1 MTNRRYHL
9 PILAAVIG
17 LAVAGC
23 GIFGGNSDDYTISVM
38 VSGPSASERA
48 LGIASAIAPLA
59 EGETAPALRHITPA
73 VERTAAGGV
82 SVTVTADPVGPD
94 FEFLDSTP
102 LDDVWS
108 RARLRGSETG
118 SREHI
123 TVYTNIENPSP
134 ARPFGSVYALDE
146 DNALTVD
153 FATHSMRVRSSEF
166 PPLNF
171 NRVYATEEELSFPGT
186 FHGVAGTYEC
196 TMPPCMV
203 STAGD
208 GMISSTGGTWTFTPD
223 SDLAGGIMIDLPD
236 TDHLYFGWWL
246 KEPDDAEG
254 SYAFRTFSGGTVPF
268 AVGNKFTSGNNDGL
282 IGTASYEGRAAGQ
295 YVTKDFSGGVLS
307 GGTAG
312 VFTATASLTAH
323 FGGDNIAVNDQFNIR
338 GSVTDFRDV
347 ERGSSLDGWR
357 VTLNK
362 VDLAPGSASFGGTAG
377 DTTTATL
384 GGVTGTGTWEG
395 AFFGSARADGKPGSV
410 AGVFDAH
417 LPAAHIAGGFGATN
431 TAADE

>member
-9 PILAAVIG
+9 PIMATVIG
-17 LAVAGC
+17 LVAAGC
-23 GIFGGNSDDYTISVM
+23 GGGGGDDTISVT
-38 VSGPSASERA
+38 VIGPAISVSERA
-48 LGIASAIAPLA
+48 LGIATAIAPLLPGA
-59 EGETAPALRHITPA
+59 VAPALRQITPA

-82 SVTVTADPVGPD
+82 SVTVTAAPVGPV

-108 RARLRGSETG
+108 RSGLRGSETG
-118 SREHI
+118 SNEHI
-123 TVYTNIENPSP
+123 TVYTNIENPRTLFS
-134 ARPFGSVYALDE
+134 SVYTLDE
-146 DNALTVD
+146 DNALIVD
-153 FATHSMRVRSSEF
+153 FATHSMRVQSSGF
-166 PPLNF
+166 PLPNF
-171 NRVYATEEELSFPGT
+171 DRKYVNAEDLSFPGT

-196 TMPPCMV
+196 TTPPCTV
-203 STAGD
+203 STAND
-208 GMISSTGGTWTFTPD
+208 GMISSTGGTWTFMPD
-223 SDLAGGIMIDLPD
+223 SDMAGEIMIDLPD
-236 TDHLYFGWWL
+236 ADHLYFGWWL
-246 KEPDDAEG
+246 KEPTDAEG

-323 FGGDNIAVNDQFNIR
+323 FGGDDIAVNDQFNIR
-338 GSVTDFRDV
+338 GSVTAFRDV
-347 ERGSSLDGWR
+347 ERNRALEGWS

-362 VDLAPGSASFGGTAG
+362 VGLAPGSASFGGTAG

-395 AFFGSARADGKPGSV
+395 AFFGNARADGKPGAV

-431 TAADE
+431 TADE

>member
-1 MTNRRYHL
+1 MTKRRQCF
-9 PILAAVIG
+9 PMMAAAIG
-17 LAVAGC
+17 LFLAGC
-23 GIFGGNSDDYTISVM
+23 GGGGDDFDVSVT
-38 VSGPSASERA
+38 VSGPKVSASERA
-48 LGIASAIAPLA
+48 LGIAAAIAPLLPGA
-59 EGETAPALRHITPA
+59 VAPVLLQITPA
-73 VERTAAGGV
+73 VERTSAAGLR
-82 SVTVTADPVGPD
+82 VTVTAAPTDPV

-108 RARLRGSETG
+108 RAGLRGSETG

-123 TVYTNIENPSP
+123 TVYTNIENSR
-134 ARPFGSVYALDE
+134 RPFGSIYTLDE

-153 FATHSMRVRSSEF
+153 FATHSMRVQSSEF
-166 PPLNF
+166 PLPNF
-171 NRVYATEEELSFPGT
+171 HRQFVSAEDLSFPGT

-196 TMPPCMV
+196 TTPPCTV
-203 STAGD
+203 STAND
-208 GMISSTGGTWTFTPD
+208 GMISSTGDTWTFTPD
-223 SDLAGGIMIDLPD
+223 SDLADEIMIDLPD

-246 KEPDDAEG
+246 QEPADAEG
-254 SYAFRTFSGGTVPF
+254 SYAFRTFSGGTAPF
-268 AVGNKFTSGNNDGL
+268 TVGNKFTSSHTARL
-282 IGTASYEGRAAGQ
+282 LGTASYRGRAAGQ

-312 VFTATASLTAH
+312 VFTATASLTAN
-323 FGGDNIAVNDQFNIR
+323 FGGDDIAVNDQFNIR
-338 GSVTDFRDV
+338 GSVTEFKDV
-347 ERGSSLDGWR
+347 ESGTSLEGWS

-362 VDLAPGSASFGGTAG
+362 VDLAPGSATFGGTAG

-395 AFFGSARADGKPGSV
+395 AFFGDARADGKPGAV

-431 TAADE
+431 TADE

>member
-1 MTNRRYHL
+1 MTKRRYYF

-17 LAVAGC
+17 LILVGC
-23 GIFGGNSDDYTISVM
+23 GGGGGHTITVT
-38 VSGPSASERA
+38 VSGPTISASERA
-48 LGIASAIAPLA
+48 LGIAAAIAPLA
-59 EGETAPALRHITPA
+59 EGETAPALRQITPA

-82 SVTVTADPVGPD
+82 SVTVTADPVGPVY
-94 FEFLDSTP
+94 EFLDSTP

-108 RARLRGSETG
+108 RAGLRGSETG

-123 TVYTNIENPSP
+123 TLYTNIEDPR
-134 ARPFGSVYALDE
+134 RPFDSVYTLDE

-153 FATHSMRVRSSEF
+153 FATHSMRVQSSGF
-166 PPLNF
+166 PLPNF
-171 NRVYATEEELSFPGT
+171 DREYVNAEDLSFQGT

-196 TMPPCMV
+196 TTPPCMV
-203 STAGD
+203 STAND

-223 SDLAGGIMIDLPD
+223 SDQVGEIMIDLPD

-246 KEPDDAEG
+246 KEPDEAEG

-268 AVGNKFTSGNNDGL
+268 AVGNKFTSGNNDEL
-282 IGTASYEGRAAGQ
+282 LGTASYQGRAAGQ

-312 VFTATASLTAH
+312 VFTATAMLTAN
-323 FGGDNIAVNDQFNIR
+323 FGGDDIAVNDQFNIR
-338 GSVTDFRDV
+338 GSVTEFRDV
-347 ERGSSLDGWR
+347 ERGRALEGWS

-384 GGVTGTGTWEG
+384 GGVTGTGTWAG
-395 AFFGSARADGKPGSV
+395 AFFGNARADRKPGAV

-417 LPAAHIAGGFGATN
+417 LPAAHISGGFGASN
-431 TAADE
+431 TAVDK

>member
-9 PILAAVIG
+9 PIMVAVIG
-17 LAVAGC
+17 LSLAGC
-23 GIFGGNSDDYTISVM
+23 SGGGGDHTISVTVTSSN
-38 VSGPSASERA
+38 VSAVERA
-48 LGIASAIAPLA
+48 LGIATAIAPLTP
-59 EGETAPALRHITPA
+59 GETAPVLRQITPA

-82 SVTVTADPVGPD
+82 SVTAMATPVGPA

-108 RARLRGSETG
+108 RAGLRGSETG
-118 SREHI
+118 STVHI
-123 TVYTNIENPSP
+123 TVYTNIENPR
-134 ARPFGSVYALDE
+134 RPFGSVYTLDE

-166 PPLNF
+166 PLPNF
-171 NRVYATEEELSFPGT
+171 HREYANAEDLSFPGT

-196 TMPPCMV
+196 TTPPCTV
-203 STAGD
+203 STASD
-208 GMISSTGGTWTFTPD
+208 GLISSAGDTWTFTPD
-223 SDLAGGIMIDLPD
+223 SDLAGEVMIDLPD

-246 KEPDDAEG
+246 KEPADSEG
-254 SYAFRTFSGGTVPF
+254 TYAFWTFSGGTDPF
-268 AVGNKFTSGNNDGL
+268 TVGGKFTSGLSDGL
-282 IGTASYEGRAAGQ
+282 LGTASYQGRAAGQ
-295 YVTKDFSGGVLS
+295 YVTKDFTGGVLS

-312 VFTATASLTAH
+312 VFTATATLAAN
-323 FGGDNIAVNDQFNIR
+323 FGGDDIAVNDQFNIR
-338 GSVTDFRDV
+338 GSVTEFMDA
-347 ERGSSLDGWR
+347 GSGTPLEGWS
-357 VTLNK
+357 VTLNT
-362 VDLAPGSASFGGTAG
+362 VDLAPDSASFGGTAG

-395 AFFGSARADGKPGSV
+395 AFFGNARADGKPGSV

-417 LPAAHIAGGFGATN
+417 LPAAHISGGFGATN

>member
-1 MTNRRYHL
+1 MTKRRYHL
-9 PILAAVIG
+9 PILATVIG
-17 LAVAGC
+17 LVVSGC
-23 GIFGGNSDDYTISVM
+23 GVFGGNSDDYTITVT

-82 SVTVTADPVGPD
+82 SVTVTAAPVGPE
-94 FEFLDSTP
+94 FEFMDSTP

-118 SREHI
+118 LTEHI
-123 TVYTNIENPSP
+123 TVYTNIENPR
-134 ARPFGSVYALDE
+134 RPFGSVYPLNE
-146 DNALTVD
+146 GNVLVVD
-153 FATHSMRVRSSEF
+153 FATHSMRVQSSDF
-166 PPLNF
+166 PLPNF
-171 NRVYATEEELSFPGT
+171 DREYTTEEDLSFQGT
-186 FHGVAGTYEC
+186 FHGVAGIYEC
-196 TMPPCMV
+196 TTAPCAV
-203 STAGD
+203 STAND
-208 GMISSTGGTWTFTPD
+208 GMISSTGDTWTFTPD
-223 SDLAGGIMIDLPD
+223 SDLAGEIMIDLPD
-236 TDHLYFGWWL
+236 TDYLHFGWWL

-254 SYAFRTFSGGTVPF
+254 SYAFRTFSGGKVPF
-268 AVGNKFTSGNNDGL
+268 TVGNKFTSSADGL
-282 IGTASYEGRAAGQ
+282 IGTASYRGRAAGQ

-312 VFTATASLTAH
+312 VFTATALLTAN
-323 FGGDNIAVNDQFNIR
+323 FGGDDIALNDQFNIR
-338 GSVTDFRDV
+338 GSVTAFRD
-347 ERGSSLDGWR
+347 EDRNRALEGWS

-395 AFFGSARADGKPGSV
+395 AFFGNARADRKPGAV
-410 AGVFDAH
+410 AGVFEAH

-431 TAADE
+431 TEDE

>member
-1 MTNRRYHL
+1 MTKRRYYF

-17 LAVAGC
+17 LILVGC
-23 GIFGGNSDDYTISVM
+23 GGGGGHTITVT
-38 VSGPSASERA
+38 VSGPTISASERA
-48 LGIASAIAPLA
+48 LGIAAAIAPLA
-59 EGETAPALRHITPA
+59 EGETAPALRQITPA

-82 SVTVTADPVGPD
+82 SVTVTADPVGPVY
-94 FEFLDSTP
+94 EFLDSTP

-108 RARLRGSETG
+108 RAGLRGSETG

-123 TVYTNIENPSP
+123 TLYTNIEDPR
-134 ARPFGSVYALDE
+134 RPFDSVYTLDE

-153 FATHSMRVRSSEF
+153 FATHSMRVQSSGF
-166 PPLNF
+166 PLPNF
-171 NRVYATEEELSFPGT
+171 DREYVNAEDLSFQGT

-196 TMPPCMV
+196 TTPPCMV
-203 STAGD
+203 STAND

-223 SDLAGGIMIDLPD
+223 SDQVGEIMIDLPD

-246 KEPDDAEG
+246 KEPDEAEG

-268 AVGNKFTSGNNDGL
+268 TVGNKFTSGNNDEL
-282 IGTASYEGRAAGQ
+282 LGTASYQGRAAGQ

-312 VFTATASLTAH
+312 VFTATAMLTAN
-323 FGGDNIAVNDQFNIR
+323 FGGDDIAVNDQFNIR
-338 GSVTDFRDV
+338 GSVTEFRDV
-347 ERGSSLDGWR
+347 ERGRALEGWS

-384 GGVTGTGTWEG
+384 GGVTGTGTWAG
-395 AFFGSARADGKPGSV
+395 AFFGNARADRKPGAV

-417 LPAAHIAGGFGATN
+417 LPAAHISGGFGASN
-431 TAADE
+431 TAVDK

>member
-9 PILAAVIG
+9 PIMATVIG
-17 LAVAGC
+17 LVAAGC
-23 GIFGGNSDDYTISVM
+23 GGGGGDHTISVT
-38 VSGPSASERA
+38 VTGPTISASERA
-48 LGIASAIAPLA
+48 LGIATAIAPLLPGA
-59 EGETAPALRHITPA
+59 VAPALRQITPA

-82 SVTVTADPVGPD
+82 SVTVTAAPVGPV

-108 RARLRGSETG
+108 RAGLRGSETG
-118 SREHI
+118 STEHI
-123 TVYTNIENPSP
+123 TVYTNIESP
-134 ARPFGSVYALDE
+134 RKPFGNVYTLDE
-146 DNALTVD
+146 ANALTVD
-153 FATHSMRVRSSEF
+153 FATHSMRVRSSGF
-166 PPLNF
+166 PAPDF
-171 NRVYATEEELSFPGT
+171 NREYSAEEDLSFPGT

-196 TMPPCMV
+196 TTPPCMV
-203 STAGD
+203 STAND
-208 GMISSTGGTWTFTPD
+208 GIISSTGGIWTFTPD

-236 TDHLYFGWWL
+236 ADHLYFGWWL
-246 KEPDDAEG
+246 KEPADSDG
-254 SYAFRTFSGGTVPF
+254 TYAFRTFSGGTDPF
-268 AVGNKFTSGNNDGL
+268 TVGGKFTSGHTGGL
-282 IGTASYEGRAAGQ
+282 RDTASYQGRAAGR
-295 YVTKDFSGGVLS
+295 YVTKDFTGGVLS

-323 FGGDNIAVNDQFNIR
+323 FGGDDIAVNDQFNIR
-338 GSVTDFRDV
+338 GSVTAFRDV
-347 ERGSSLDGWR
+347 ERNRALEGWS

-362 VDLAPGSASFGGTAG
+362 VGLAPGSASFGGTAG

-395 AFFGSARADGKPGSV
+395 AFFGNARADRKPGAV

-431 TAADE
+431 TADE

>member
-1 MTNRRYHL
+1 MTKRRYHL
-9 PILAAVIG
+9 PILATVIG
-17 LAVAGC
+17 LITSGC
-23 GIFGGNSDDYTISVM
+23 GGGGGDYTISVT
-38 VSGPSASERA
+38 VTGRSASERA

-59 EGETAPALRHITPA
+59 AGETAPTLRQITPE

-82 SVTVTADPVGPD
+82 SVTVTTDPLGPV

-108 RARLRGSETG
+108 RAGLRVSETG
-118 SREHI
+118 LTENI
-123 TVYTNIENPSP
+123 TLYTNIESP
-134 ARPFGSVYALDE
+134 RRPFVSVYTLDE

-153 FATHSMRVRSSEF
+153 FAAHSLRVQSSGF
-166 PPLNF
+166 PLPNF
-171 NRVYATEEELSFPGT
+171 DREYTTEEDLSFQGT

-196 TMPPCMV
+196 TTPPCTV
-203 STAGD
+203 STAND
-208 GMISSTGGTWTFTPD
+208 GMISSTGGPWTFTPD
-223 SDLAGGIMIDLPD
+223 ADLAGEIMIDLPD
-236 TDHLYFGWWL
+236 ADHLYFGWWL
-246 KEPDDAEG
+246 KEPTDAEG

-268 AVGNKFTSGNNDGL
+268 AVGNRFTSDNSDEL

-312 VFTATASLTAH
+312 VFTATASLMAH
-323 FGGDNIAVNDQFNIR
+323 FGGDDIALNDQFNIR
-338 GSVTDFRDV
+338 GSVTAFRDV
-347 ERGSSLDGWR
+347 ERDRSLDGWS

-362 VDLAPGSASFGGTAG
+362 VDLAPGSASFGGAAG

-384 GGVTGTGTWEG
+384 GGVTGTGTWGG
-395 AFFGSARADGKPGSV
+395 AFFGNARADGQPGSV

-417 LPAAHIAGGFGATN
+417 LPAAHIAGGFGAIN
-431 TAADE
+431 TAVDE

>member
-1 MTNRRYHL
+1 MTKRRYYL

-17 LAVAGC
+17 LVVAGC
-23 GIFGGNSDDYTISVM
+23 GGGSDDYTISVT
-38 VSGPSASERA
+38 VSGPTISASERA
-48 LGIASAIAPLA
+48 LGIATAIAPLA
-59 EGETAPALRHITPA
+59 EGETAPTLRQITPA

-82 SVTVTADPVGPD
+82 SVTVTADPVGPVYK
-94 FEFLDSTP
+94 FLDSTP

-108 RARLRGSETG
+108 RAGLRGSKTG
-118 SREHI
+118 LTEHI
-123 TVYTNIENPSP
+123 TLYTNIENPRTLFS
-134 ARPFGSVYALDE
+134 SVYTLDE
-146 DNALTVD
+146 DNALLVD
-153 FATHSMRVRSSEF
+153 FATHSTRVQSSEF
-166 PPLNF
+166 PLPNF
-171 NRVYATEEELSFPGT
+171 DREYVNVEDLSFPGT

-196 TMPPCMV
+196 TISACTV
-203 STAGD
+203 STAND

-223 SDLAGGIMIDLPD
+223 ADLAEEIMIDLPD

-254 SYAFRTFSGGTVPF
+254 TYAFRTFSGGTVPF

-282 IGTASYEGRAAGQ
+282 LGTASYRGRAAGQ

-307 GGTAG
+307 GGKAG
-312 VFTATASLTAH
+312 VFTATASLTAN
-323 FGGDNIAVNDQFNIR
+323 FGGDDIAVNDQFNIR

-347 ERGSSLDGWR
+347 ERNSSLDGWS

-362 VDLAPGSASFGGTAG
+362 VDLAPGRASFGGAAG

-384 GGVTGTGTWEG
+384 GGITGTGTWEG
-395 AFFGSARADGKPGSV
+395 AFFGNARADGKPGAV

-417 LPAAHIAGGFGATN
+417 LPAAHIAGGFGTTN